1 MSVSQRAMSTDP
13 SKTEFLLE
21 EDPRLLHAI
30 RAILSFSCERAGFS
44 QGALEGFVAAIQ
56 NACQETFPLVHNH
69 EGDKRAIRVIV
80 EDFTDRIEVSI
91 EHSGEV
97 LPTAGLDTFCGGAG
111 NQPAAISGALQ
122 GARVDR
128 VQYETHDGRAR
139 MKLIKYCS
147 GSRAK
152 A

>member
-1 MSVSQRAMSTDP
+1 MSVSQTAMSTEP
-13 SKTEFLLE
+13 GKTEFLLE
-21 EDPRLLHAI
+21 EDPRLLHAL
-30 RAILSFSCERAGFS
+30 RAIVSFCGERAGLS
-44 QGALEGFVAAIQ
+44 PQALQGFIAAIL
-56 NACQETFPLVHNH
+56 NACQDTFPLVHNH
-69 EGDKRAIRVIV
+69 EGDNRAIRVIV
-80 EDFTDRIEVSI
+80 QDFPDRVEVSI

-97 LPTAGLDTFCGGAG
+97 LPTAGLDTFCGAAG

-122 GARVDR
+122 GAHVDR

-147 GSRAK
+147 GSKAK

>member
-1 MSVSQRAMSTDP
+1 MSVSQIAMSTEP
-13 SKTEFLLE
+13 GKTEFLLE

-30 RAILSFSCERAGFS
+30 RAIVSFSGERAGLS
-44 QGALEGFVAAIQ
+44 HQAIEGFISAITS
-56 NACQETFPLVHNH
+56 ACQETFPLVHNH

-80 EDFTDRIEVSI
+80 EDFPDRIEVSI

-97 LPTAGLDTFCGGAG
+97 LPSAGLDTFCGGAG

-122 GARVDR
+122 GAHVDR
-128 VQYETHDGRAR
+128 VQYETRDGRAC

-152 A
+152 V